1 MLRNSY
7 LEKFRKENRKISEY
21 EKSILKNDGEHMLS
35 LERPLSTISIRKLPK
50 NDFPL
55 FVNDLMC
62 NKETGHLIYPLSFN
76 KQVNLYLKQQSY
88 IYRITTFN
96 KNKNF
101 VEQMKNLKRNREKE
115 SERKKNYKIL
125 SSPKLSNFKKR
136 EEIEEIKANLNSF
149 KTNKNSL
156 MKKLSSKNRKFFK
169 SQPLID
175 KKLRKL
181 MFRSINDIRIKG
193 YEKAFEDCNN
203 RTMTN
208 KKFNLP
214 DVTLDE
220 SNVYSR
226 LYNNIIVKNKNRNFN
241 KSKYYAY
248 KYGFLKKKL
257 NYNFSNSFNY
267 ENKIQLSS
275 KSQRERGKINYKDE
289 YHVSNINKNLDGK
302 EFTKIITPK
311 MLTRC
316 LSSISGGP
324 KETNKKKYSL
334 YLNSIYDKNKRPKS
348 QSKKRRKYF
357 NYYAKLTSK
366 NCFMKMMPD
375 SNIKSN
381 SVFIEDKKINDLII
395 ANSNSKN
402 DIINIKKF
410 RDHDYNTDLHRSV
423 LKNNIKFVKY
433 FINKGLDINKKN
445 KYGNTPLHYA
455 FKIGNYDI
463 IHLLLENGANIKIK
477 NKKGIRPYDIANKD
491 IKDAFNLVEIYNNSL
506 IY

>member
-1 MLRNSY
+1 
-7 LEKFRKENRKISEY
+7 
-21 EKSILKNDGEHMLS
+21 
-35 LERPLSTISIRKLPK
+35 
-50 NDFPL
+50 
-55 FVNDLMC
+55 MC

-156 MKKLSSKNRKFFK
+156 MKKLSSKNRKFYK

-226 LYNNIIVKNKNRNFN
+226 LYNNIIVKNITRNFN
-241 KSKYYAY
+241 LLYQY
-248 KYGFLKKKL
+248 
-257 NYNFSNSFNY
+257 
-267 ENKIQLSS
+267 
-275 KSQRERGKINYKDE
+275 
-289 YHVSNINKNLDGK
+289 
-302 EFTKIITPK
+302 II
-311 MLTRC
+311 
-316 LSSISGGP
+316 
-324 KETNKKKYSL
+324 
-334 YLNSIYDKNKRPKS
+334 
-348 QSKKRRKYF
+348 F
-357 NYYAKLTSK
+357 
-366 NCFMKMMPD
+366 
-375 SNIKSN
+375 
-381 SVFIEDKKINDLII
+381 
-395 ANSNSKN
+395 
-402 DIINIKKF
+402 DII
-410 RDHDYNTDLHRSV
+410 
-423 LKNNIKFVKY
+423 
-433 FINKGLDINKKN
+433 
-445 KYGNTPLHYA
+445 
-455 FKIGNYDI
+455 
-463 IHLLLENGANIKIK
+463 
-477 NKKGIRPYDIANKD
+477 
-491 IKDAFNLVEIYNNSL
+491 
-506 IY
+506 